1 MARQQ
6 SSPRSRSLIFM
17 AAAVLAAALT
27 AAFAVQ
33 VVKSYQEKTQKQVQ
47 QQERVQTVVAIR
59 DLYMGIPITQQDVV
73 LRELAPE
80 MVPTD
85 SAFQSVDEVVGRTPR
100 ERILAN
106 ELIRTERLAR
116 RDAGIGLNAI
126 VTPGKRA
133 MSIEVTTES
142 GVAGFLQP
150 NNFVDVIVTIKPDQE
165 VQGAKWVTETILQG
179 IKVLAVDSN
188 LGNNEE
194 QEKQNRSA
202 RRTKPSVT
210 LEVTLEEAE
219 KLALSASRG
228 ELHLVLRSDVDIT
241 HIESHGPLV
250 ISNIIGLDPAVA
262 TKPTTGARRPTGR
275 GTKPAEPGPADT
287 VEVIQGADRKTEK
300 FDEQGNKIDD
310 KTRRGR

>member
-6 SSPRSRSLIFM
+6 SSPRSRSMLFIAAALV
-17 AAAVLAAALT
+17 AAAVT

-33 VVKSYQEKTQKQVQ
+33 VVRSYQEQSELQAQ
-47 QQERVQTVVAIR
+47 RQETVQTVVAIR
-59 DLYMGIPITQQDVV
+59 DLYMGIPITQQDVA
-73 LRELAPE
+73 LRDLMPE
-80 MVPTD
+80 MVPPD
-85 SAFQSVDEVVGRTPR
+85 AAFQSVDEVVGRTPR

-133 MSIEVTTES
+133 MAIEVNTES

-150 NNFVDVIVTIKPDQE
+150 NNFVDVIVTIKPDEE
-165 VQGAKWVTETILQG
+165 VDGAKWVTETILQG

-188 LGNNEE
+188 LGTNEE
-194 QEKQNRSA
+194 QEKEKQNRA
-202 RRTKPSVT
+202 RRLKPSVT

-219 KLALSASRG
+219 KLALSTSRG

-250 ISNIIGLDPAVA
+250 ISNIIGLDPKVDTKPATTGRRPGRA
-262 TKPTTGARRPTGR
+262 TKPVET
-275 GTKPAEPGPADT
+275 GPADS
-287 VEVIQGADRKTEK
+287 VEVIQGSERKTEN

-310 KTRRGR
+310 KKRGR

>member
-6 SSPRSRSLIFM
+6 SSPRSRSMLFIAAALV
-17 AAAVLAAALT
+17 AAAVT

-33 VVKSYQEKTQKQVQ
+33 VVRSYQEQSAMQAQ
-47 QQERVQTVVAIR
+47 RQETVQTVVAIR
-59 DLYMGIPITQQDVV
+59 DLYMGIPITQQDVA
-73 LRELAPE
+73 LRDLMPE
-80 MVPTD
+80 MVPPD
-85 SAFQSVDEVVGRTPR
+85 AAFQSVDEVVGRTPR

-133 MSIEVTTES
+133 MAIEVNTES

-150 NNFVDVIVTIKPDQE
+150 NNFVDVIVTIKPDEE
-165 VQGAKWVTETILQG
+165 VDGNKWVTETILQG

-188 LGNNEE
+188 LGTNEE
-194 QEKQNRSA
+194 QEKEKQNRA
-202 RRTKPSVT
+202 RRQKPSVT

-219 KLALSASRG
+219 KLALSTSRG

-250 ISNIIGLDPAVA
+250 ISNIIGLDPKVD
-262 TKPTTGARRPTGR
+262 TKAATTGRRPGR
-275 GTKPAEPGPADT
+275 VTKPAETGPADT
-287 VEVIQGADRKTEK
+287 VEVIQGSESTSVK
-300 FDEQGNKIDD
+300 FDDQGNKIDD
-310 KTRRGR
+310 KTKRGR

>member
-6 SSPRSRSLIFM
+6 SSPRSRTALY
-17 AAAVLAAALT
+17 LAAALVAAAIT
-27 AAFAVQ
+27 AAVVAQ
-33 VVKSYQEKTQKQVQ
+33 VVKAYQKQLESQAARPQTV
-47 QQERVQTVVAIR
+47 ETVVAVR
-59 DLYMGIPITQQDVV
+59 DLYMGIPITQEDVA
-73 LRELAPE
+73 LRQLAPE
-80 MVPTD
+80 MVPAE

-106 ELIRTERLAR
+106 ELLRTERLAR

-133 MSIEVTTES
+133 MAIEVNTES

-150 NNFVDVIVTIKPDQE
+150 NNFVDVIVTIKPDDDA
-165 VQGAKWVTETILQG
+165 VDAKWVTETILQG

-194 QEKQNRSA
+194 QEKKNRTQ
-202 RRTKPSVT
+202 RLRPSVT

-219 KLALSASRG
+219 KLALASSKG

-241 HIESHGPLV
+241 QVEDHGPMV
-250 ISNIIGLDPAVA
+250 INNIIGLDPVEE
-262 TKPTTGARRPTGR
+262 TKPTTVRRLR
-275 GTKPAEPGPADT
+275 NTKPAEAGPADT
-287 VEVIQGADRKTEK
+287 VEVIQGADRTTEK
-300 FDEQGNKIDD
+300 FDEQGNKIED
-310 KTRRGR
+310 KNKRR

>member
-6 SSPRSRSLIFM
+6 SSPRSRTALY
-17 AAAVLAAALT
+17 LAAALVAAAIT
-27 AAFAVQ
+27 AAVVAQ
-33 VVKSYQEKTQKQVQ
+33 VVKAYQ
-47 QQERVQTVVAIR
+47 QQLESQSARPETVQTVVAVR
-59 DLYMGIPITQQDVV
+59 DLYMGIPITQEDVTI
-73 LRELAPE
+73 RELAPE
-80 MVPTD
+80 MVPID

-106 ELIRTERLAR
+106 ELLRTERLAR

-133 MSIEVTTES
+133 MAIEVNTES

-150 NNFVDVIVTIKPDQE
+150 NNFVDVIVTIKPDDDA
-165 VQGAKWVTETILQG
+165 VDAKWVTETILQG

-194 QEKQNRSA
+194 QEKQNRT
-202 RRTKPSVT
+202 RRLRPSVT

-219 KLALSASRG
+219 KLALASSKG

-241 HIESHGPLV
+241 QVEDHGPMV
-250 ISNIIGLDPAVA
+250 INNIIGLDPSET
-262 TKPTTGARRPTGR
+262 TKPTTVRRLRAPKTTEPAGPT
-275 GTKPAEPGPADT
+275 DT
-287 VEVIQGADRKTEK
+287 VEVIQGAERTTEK
-300 FDEQGNKIDD
+300 FDEQGNKIED
-310 KTRRGR
+310 KNKRGR

>member
-6 SSPRSRSLIFM
+6 SSPRSRTALY
-17 AAAVLAAALT
+17 LAAALVAAAIT
-27 AAFAVQ
+27 AAVVAQ
-33 VVKSYQEKTQKQVQ
+33 VVKAYQ
-47 QQERVQTVVAIR
+47 QQLESQAARPQTVDTVVAVR
-59 DLYMGIPITQQDVV
+59 DLYMGIPITQEDVA
-73 LRELAPE
+73 LRQLAPE
-80 MVPTD
+80 MVPAE

-106 ELIRTERLAR
+106 ELLRTERLAR

-133 MSIEVTTES
+133 MAIEVNTES

-150 NNFVDVIVTIKPDQE
+150 NNFVDVIVTIKPDDDA
-165 VQGAKWVTETILQG
+165 VDVKWVTETILQG

-194 QEKQNRSA
+194 QEKKNRTQ
-202 RRTKPSVT
+202 RMRPSVT

-219 KLALSASRG
+219 KLALASSKG

-241 HIESHGPLV
+241 QVEDHGPMV
-250 ISNIIGLDPAVA
+250 INNIIGLDPQEP
-262 TKPTTGARRPTGR
+262 TKPTTATRLRN
-275 GTKPAEPGPADT
+275 TKPADVGPTDT

-300 FDEQGNKIDD
+300 FDEQGNKIED
-310 KTRRGR
+310 KNKRR

>member
-6 SSPRSRSLIFM
+6 SSPRSRTALY
-17 AAAVLAAALT
+17 LAAALVAAAIT
-27 AAFAVQ
+27 AAVVAQ
-33 VVKSYQEKTQKQVQ
+33 VVKAYQ
-47 QQERVQTVVAIR
+47 QQLESQAARPQTVDTVVAVR
-59 DLYMGIPITQQDVV
+59 DLYMGIPITQEDVA
-73 LRELAPE
+73 LRQLAPE
-80 MVPTD
+80 MVPTE

-106 ELIRTERLAR
+106 ELLRTERLAR

-133 MSIEVTTES
+133 MAIEVNTES

-150 NNFVDVIVTIKPDQE
+150 NNFVDVIVTIKPDDDA
-165 VQGAKWVTETILQG
+165 VDVKWVTETILQG

-194 QEKQNRSA
+194 QEKKNRTQ
-202 RRTKPSVT
+202 RMRPSVT

-219 KLALSASRG
+219 KLALASSKG

-241 HIESHGPLV
+241 QVEDHGPMV
-250 ISNIIGLDPAVA
+250 INNIIGLDPTEQ
-262 TKPTTGARRPTGR
+262 TKPTTVTRLRT
-275 GTKPAEPGPADT
+275 TKPAEAGPTDT
-287 VEVIQGADRKTEK
+287 VEVIQGADRTTAK
-300 FDEQGNKIDD
+300 FDEQGNKIED
-310 KTRRGR
+310 KNKRR

>member
-6 SSPRSRSLIFM
+6 SSTRSRSLLFM
-17 AAAVLAAALT
+17 AAALVAAAVT

-33 VVKSYQEKTQKQVQ
+33 VVKSYQEQTAKQAQ
-47 QQERVQTVVAIR
+47 RQETVQTVVAIR
-59 DLYMGIPITQQDVV
+59 DLYMGIPITQQDVA
-73 LRELAPE
+73 LRDLMPE
-80 MVPTD
+80 MVPPD
-85 SAFQSVDEVVGRTPR
+85 AAFQSVDEVVGRTPR

-133 MSIEVTTES
+133 MAIEVNTES

-150 NNFVDVIVTIKPDQE
+150 NNFVDVIVTIRPDEE
-165 VQGAKWVTETILQG
+165 VDGAKWVTETILQG
-179 IKVLAVDSN
+179 IKVLAVDNN
-188 LGNNEE
+188 LGTNEE
-194 QEKQNRSA
+194 QEKEKQNRSK
-202 RRTKPSVT
+202 RLKPSVT

-250 ISNIIGLDPAVA
+250 ISNIIGLDPAVDTQAA
-262 TKPTTGARRPTGR
+262 TPVRRPSR
-275 GTKPAEPGPADT
+275 GTTKPAEPPPDT
-287 VEVIQGADRKTEK
+287 VEVIQGSERKTEK
-300 FDEQGNKIDD
+300 FDDQGNKIDD
-310 KTRRGR
+310 KTKRGR